1 MKRNRKELDELLDRV
16 AAGIRS
22 EEVDAEVVRSA
33 SRRVWAQLSKE
44 SVVELPET
52 KTVEEIRG
60 CADFQALM
68 PAYLRKE
75 LTEARALLLEDHTR
89 ECIPCRKSLKAAR
102 SGGAQSVGTIQPAKR
117 PTRTSTNSPVWKW
130 AIAATLIIGVG
141 LVVFNV
147 YRRFATGEA
156 RATVQAANGAVYRVT
171 DTESRAIGV
180 GEAISRGERIRT
192 AKDSDAVVRLEDGS
206 LVEMRERSELSLSQ
220 NTDGTTIHLN
230 RGDVIVEAAKQRGGH
245 LYVATDDALVS
256 VTGTIFSV
264 NNGTKGS
271 RVSVIEGEVHVNHAG
286 DEKVLHPGD
295 ETTTNASLEQV
306 PIQEEFGWSRN
317 AERYVKL
324 IGELTALRKEL
335 NEEVPRPGVRY
346 STRLLDLMPEGTVLY
361 AALPNLTNTL
371 VESHRIMK
379 ERIEQ
384 NAALSEWWQK
394 NRGQN
399 GEAELDRIIE
409 EINQFGKYLGSEI
422 VASARMGER
431 GPEDPLVLAELSDAA
446 GFRPFLEQKIA
457 TLTATEKGSARI
469 RIIDDPFSATQT
481 SDGKNEILIWING
494 DLLAAAPRLEQ
505 LQQLAAT
512 MKAPDAN
519 SFKATS
525 FYARLAE
532 TYHSGAGL
540 IVAADLE
547 KIIDQLVREN
557 SADANAAKRNEIF
570 KQVGLMSLKHFVVE
584 QKDVEG
590 KTNSRALLTF
600 KEQRTGIASWL
611 AAPGPMGSLNFISPD
626 ANMVA
631 AFVVREP
638 ASLVDEL
645 LGYLDTANPRIR
657 QDLNKLEADYGLK
670 VRDDFAAPLGGEFAF
685 AIDGP
690 VLPTP
695 SWKIVFEVYDQ
706 ARLQQTFERVVE
718 KLNEWAAREGR
729 SGLQWERS
737 ESGGH
742 TFYAL
747 KSLAYGVELHY
758 TYANGY
764 LIAAPSRA
772 LVERAMK
779 YNESGY
785 TLLRSPRFNST
796 LPADGNAN
804 FSAIFYHDL
813 APLLAPVAGQV
824 EKAVPEEQQKVLKN
838 AAEAPPTLAYAYAQ
852 GDRII
857 FASDS
862 EGGPFGLSP
871 ATLMGLPNS
880 FEMQHIL
887 NRAMRGKDETM
898 KDERGAMNE
907 KKKADDSGP
916 SLHGSRF

>member
-1 MKRNRKELDELLDRV
+1 MKRNRKELDEVLDRV

-22 EEVDAEVVRSA
+22 EEMDAEVVKSA
-33 SRRVWAQLSKE
+33 ADRVWARLSKE
-44 SVVELPET
+44 TLGELPET

-60 CADFQALM
+60 CADFQALI

-75 LTEARALLLEDHTR
+75 LSEARALLLEDHTR
-89 ECIPCRKSLKAAR
+89 ECIPCRKALKAAR
-102 SGGAQSVGTIQPAKR
+102 SGDAQAVSTVQPVKR
-117 PTRTSTNSPVWKW
+117 LTRTSAQTPIWKW
-130 AIAATLIIGVG
+130 AIAATLIIGIG
-141 LVVFNV
+141 LVVFNA
-147 YRRFATGEA
+147 YRRFAVGEA

-171 DTESRAIGV
+171 DSESRAIGV

-192 AKDSDAVVRLEDGS
+192 AKDSDAVVKLEDGS

-230 RGDVIVEAAKQRGGH
+230 RGNVIVEAAKQRGGH

-295 ETTTNASLEQV
+295 QTTTNASLERV
-306 PIQEEFGWSRN
+306 PIQEEISWSRN

-324 IGELTALRKEL
+324 IGELTALSHEL
-335 NEEVPRPGVRY
+335 NKRVPRPGVRY

-361 AALPNLTNTL
+361 AALPNLANTL

-384 NAALSEWWQK
+384 NAALREWWQK
-394 NRGQN
+394 NRGQK

-446 GFRPFLEQKIA
+446 SFRSYLEQKIA
-457 TLTATEKGSARI
+457 SLTSTEKGAPKI
-469 RIIDDPFSATQT
+469 RIIDDPMDATQA
-481 SDGKNEILIWING
+481 SNGKNEILIWING

-505 LQQLAAT
+505 LQQLAT
-512 MKAPDAN
+512 RMKAPDSN
-519 SFKATS
+519 TFKTTS
-525 FYARLAE
+525 FYQRLAE
-532 TYHSGAGL
+532 TYKAGAGL

-557 SADANAAKRNEIF
+557 SGDANDAKRNEIF

-590 KTNSRALLTF
+590 KTNSRAMLTF

-638 ASLVDEL
+638 SSLVDEL

-670 VRDDFAAPLGGEFAF
+670 VREDFAAPLGGEFAF

-690 VLPTP
+690 ILPTP

-718 KLNEWAAREGR
+718 KLNEWAAKEGR

-742 TFYAL
+742 TFYTL

-772 LVERAMK
+772 LVERALK

-785 TLLRSPRFNST
+785 TLLRSPRFTST

-824 EKAVPEEQQKVLKN
+824 EKAVPDEQQKVLKN

-857 FASDS
+857 FASNS

-887 NRAMRGKDETM
+887 DKGMHVEKV
-898 KDERGAMNE
+898 ER
-907 KKKADDSGP
+907 
-916 SLHGSRF
+916 

>member
-1 MKRNRKELDELLDRV
+1 MKRNRKELDEILDRV

-22 EEVDAEVVRSA
+22 EEIDAEVVKGA
-33 SRRVWAQLSKE
+33 SSRVWARLSTE
-44 SVVELPET
+44 SAVELPET

-60 CADFQALM
+60 CADFQALI
-68 PAYLRKE
+68 PAYLKKE
-75 LTEARALLLEDHTR
+75 LSEARALLLEDHTR
-89 ECIPCRKSLKAAR
+89 ECIPCRKALKAAR
-102 SGGAQSVGTIQPAKR
+102 DGRAHPSVTVQPARKL
-117 PTRTSTNSPVWKW
+117 TRTSVQTPVWKW
-130 AIAATLIIGVG
+130 AIAATLIVGIGII
-141 LVVFNV
+141 VFNA

-156 RATVQAANGAVYRVT
+156 RATVQVASGAVYRVT
-171 DTESRAIGV
+171 DTESRAINV
-180 GEAISRGERIRT
+180 GETISRGERIRT
-192 AKDSDAVVRLEDGS
+192 AKDSDAVVKLEDGS

-220 NTDGTTIHLN
+220 TTDGTTIHLN
-230 RGDVIVEAAKQRGGH
+230 RGNVIVEAAKQRGGH

-295 ETTTNASLEQV
+295 QATTSASLEKV
-306 PIQEEFGWSRN
+306 SMQEDFAWSRN
-317 AERYVKL
+317 GERYVKL
-324 IGELTALRKEL
+324 INEFTALNHEL
-335 NEEVPRPGVRY
+335 NNRVPRPGVRY

-384 NAALSEWWQK
+384 NAALREWWQK

-422 VASARMGER
+422 VASARMNEH
-431 GPEDPLVLAELSDAA
+431 GPVNPLVLAELNDAA
-446 GFRPFLEQKIA
+446 GFRQYLDQKIA
-457 TLTATEKGSARI
+457 SLSWTEKGAPRI
-469 RIIDDPFSATQT
+469 HIIDDPASASQAG
-481 SDGKNEILIWING
+481 DGAKELLIWVNG

-512 MKAPDAN
+512 LKAPGAN
-519 SFKATS
+519 SFKTTS

-532 TYHSGAGL
+532 TYKAGAGL

-547 KIIDQLVREN
+547 KIIDQLVRGN
-557 SADANAAKRNEIF
+557 SKDANDAKRNEIF

-584 QKDVEG
+584 QRDVEG
-590 KTNSRALLTF
+590 KTSSRAMLTF

-657 QDLNKLEADYGLK
+657 QDLNRLEADYGLK
-670 VRDDFAAPLGGEFAF
+670 VREDFAAPLGGEFAF

-690 VLPTP
+690 ILPTP

-772 LVERAMK
+772 LVERALK

-785 TLLRSPRFNST
+785 TLLRSPRFTST

-813 APLLAPVAGQV
+813 APLLAPVEGQV
-824 EKAVPEEQQKVLKN
+824 EKAMPEEQQKVLKN
-838 AAEAPPTLAYAYAQ
+838 ASEAPPTLAYAYAQ

-857 FASDS
+857 FAADS

-887 NRAMRGKDETM
+887 SS
-898 KDERGAMNE
+898 AMNE
-907 KKKADDSGP
+907 KKPGANTTQEK
-916 SLHGSRF
+916 

>member
-1 MKRNRKELDELLDRV
+1 MD
-16 AAGIRS
+16 
-22 EEVDAEVVRSA
+22 
-33 SRRVWAQLSKE
+33 
-44 SVVELPET
+44 
-52 KTVEEIRG
+52 EIRG
-60 CADFQALM
+60 CADFQALI

-75 LTEARALLLEDHTR
+75 LSEARALLLEDHTR
-89 ECIPCRKSLKAAR
+89 ECIPCRKALKTAR
-102 SGGAQSVGTIQPAKR
+102 SGDAQSASTIQPVKKL
-117 PTRTSTNSPVWKW
+117 TRASTQTPLWKW

-147 YRRFATGEA
+147 YRRFAVGEA

-171 DTESRAIGV
+171 DSESRAIGV

-192 AKDSDAVVRLEDGS
+192 AKDSDAVVKLEDGS

-230 RGDVIVEAAKQRGGH
+230 RGNVIVEAAKQRGGH
-245 LYVATDDALVS
+245 LYVSTDDALVS

-295 ETTTNASLEQV
+295 QTTTSASLETV
-306 PIQEEFGWSRN
+306 PIQEEIGWSRN
-317 AERYVKL
+317 AERYVRL
-324 IGELTALRKEL
+324 IGELTALSHEL
-335 NEEVPRPGVRY
+335 NQKVPRPGVRY
-346 STRLLDLMPEGTVLY
+346 STRLLDLMPDGTVLY

-379 ERIEQ
+379 ERIQQ
-384 NAALSEWWQK
+384 NAALREWWQK
-394 NRGQN
+394 NRGQQN
-399 GEAELDRIIE
+399 GETELDRIIE
-409 EINQFGKYLGSEI
+409 EVNQFGKYLGTEI
-422 VASARMGER
+422 VASAQMGEH
-431 GPEDPLVLAELSDAA
+431 GPKDPLVLAELSDAA

-457 TLTATEKGSARI
+457 TLTATEKGAPKI
-469 RIIDDPFSATQT
+469 RIIDDPMTATQA
-481 SDGKNEILIWING
+481 SDGKQANEILIWING

-505 LQQLAAT
+505 LQQLAAR
-512 MKAPDAN
+512 MKAPDTN

-557 SADANAAKRNEIF
+557 SSDANAAKRNEIF

-584 QKDVEG
+584 QKDVDG
-590 KTNSRALLTF
+590 KTNSRAMLTF

-645 LGYLDTANPRIR
+645 LGYLDTASPHIR
-657 QDLNKLEADYGLK
+657 QDLSKLEANYGLK
-670 VRDDFAAPLGGEFAF
+670 VREDFAAPLGGEFAF

-690 VLPTP
+690 ILPSP

-772 LVERAMK
+772 LVERALK

-785 TLLRSPRFNST
+785 TLLRSPRFTST

-824 EKAVPEEQQKVLKN
+824 EKATKDMPEEQQKALKN

-857 FASDS
+857 FAADS

-880 FEMQHIL
+880 FEMQHVL
-887 NRAMRGKDETM
+887 NRAMHGE
-898 KDERGAMNE
+898 E
-907 KKKADDSGP
+907 KKKD
-916 SLHGSRF
+916 